1 MSVQMPSRGQPIDY
15 IYLSNVAQSIN
26 YLESKIAEKSKIS
39 IGATQQDQETLKV
52 KFETAKVDVTNPSE
66 ALNLNGVEVSHNFKS
81 GFKYAPTVSLAVQYT
96 GNAAVKPD
104 DINVI
109 ITSISE
115 SSVKM
120 KVSFNVKTKATV
132 TVHIT
137 AIGIPA

>member
-26 YLESKIAEKSKIS
+26 DLEAKIAQKSKIS
-39 IGATQQDQETLKV
+39 IGDTQTDQETLKV
-52 KFETAKVDVTNPSE
+52 KFETAQVKVTNPS
-66 ALNLNGVEVSHNFKS
+66 AAVNLNGVEVSHNFKS
-81 GFKYAPTVSLAVQYT
+81 GFKYAPTVGLALQYT
-96 GNAAVKPD
+96 GTAAIKPD

-115 SSVKM
+115 ASVKM
-120 KVSFNVKTKATV
+120 KVSFNVKTRETV